1 MAIRVEIEGKTHKYA
16 EGTSLWE
23 IAKEITERDPQ
34 AYPEDIVL
42 AEVDHHLRE
51 LGHVAEDGEKIRFLT
66 SVDKNGRR
74 AYRRSLILLMQAA
87 AARLDPD
94 RQMDIRVEHSLGQG
108 YFCHIYS
115 REKDGFHLLSHPQA
129 SLIAQLRDQML
140 AMADEDIPIVKR
152 SVSTEK
158 VRDYFRR
165 EGLVDKV
172 SLLRYRMDSHTNL
185 YDLEG
190 VSDYFYGYMVP
201 STGLLKY
208 FDLQTFADGFMLLF
222 PYREGKKVADFDPAM
237 KLFEVQE
244 RSGNWSARL
253 SIPSVGALDD
263 AIASGRI
270 RDIIL
275 AQEALMEEQI
285 GSMAS
290 RIIDRGRRVVM
301 IAGPSSSGKTT
312 FSHRLGTQ
320 LMARGFTPH
329 PFPLDSYYRGRS
341 QVPLDE
347 KGNKDFEALEALD
360 VELFNQNVTDLFA
373 GKRVLLPEY
382 NFTTGKREYHDRY
395 MQLGE
400 RDILVIE
407 GIHGLNDKLSYSI
420 PASMKYK
427 IYISALTQLGIDEH
441 NPLSTTDG
449 RLLRRIVRD
458 ARTRG
463 TSAAET
469 IRMWDSVRRG
479 EESGIFPFQEMA
491 DEMFNS
497 ALVYEIGVLKLYAE
511 PLLFAI
517 DKEDPAYAEA
527 HRLLKLLDY
536 FLAIPTE
543 DIANNSLIREF
554 IGGSCFQV

>member
-1 MAIRVEIEGKTHKYA
+1 MRIEIEGEQLQYP
-16 EGTSLWE
+16 EGTTLLE
-23 IAKEITERDPQ
+23 IAREEQERRPQ
-34 AYPEDIVL
+34 VYGEDIVL

-51 LGHVAEDGEKIRFLT
+51 LNYVAGEGEKIRFLT

-87 AARLDPD
+87 ADRLAPKGHI
-94 RQMDIRVEHSLGQG
+94 DIRVEHSLGQG
-108 YFCHIYS
+108 YFCHIYI
-115 REKDGFHLLSHPQA
+115 REEGEYRLLSHPKPRMIEE
-129 SLIAQLRDQML
+129 LKEQML
-140 AMADEDIPIVKR
+140 QLVVEDRPIIKR
-152 SVSTEK
+152 SVATDLARE
-158 VRDYFRR
+158 YFRR
-165 EGLVDKV
+165 EGLSDKV

-185 YDLEG
+185 YDLDG
-190 VSDYFYGYMVP
+190 ISDYFYGYMVP

-208 FDLQTFADGFMLLF
+208 FDLQIFADGFMILF
-222 PYREGKKVADFDPAM
+222 PYKEGKKVADFEPAM
-237 KLFEVQE
+237 KLFDVQE
-244 RSGNWSARL
+244 KSGNWSARL
-253 SIPSVGALDD
+253 NIPSVGALDD
-263 AIASGRI
+263 AIAAGRI
-270 RDIIL
+270 REIIL

-285 GSMAS
+285 GNIAS
-290 RIIDRGRRVVM
+290 RIIDTGRRVVM

-347 KGNKDFEALEALD
+347 KGEKDFEAIEALD
-360 VELFNQNVTDLFA
+360 IELFNRNITDLFA

-382 NFTTGKREYHDRY
+382 NFTTGKREYHSRY
-395 MQLGE
+395 MELGE
-400 RDILVIE
+400 RDILLIE
-407 GIHGLNDKLSYSI
+407 GIHGLNDRLSYSI

-463 TSAAET
+463 TSAADT
-469 IRMWDSVRRG
+469 IAMWDSVRRG

-497 ALVYEIGVLKLYAE
+497 ALIYEIGVLKLYAE
-511 PLLFAI
+511 PLLYAI
-517 DKEDPAYAEA
+517 EKEDPAYAEA

-554 IGGSCFQV
+554 IGGSCFRV